1 LRFPDKHPDLKVL
14 PVDLRLPREPIGIVT
29 LKNRTLS
36 PTARL
41 FIELAREVAK
51 PPGEAKMIDAMSVP
65 GTLSPSRH
73 AARGCLLMR
82 CYGGSDGE
90 NRIDRQIINRA
101 MAPSPISTQPDG
113 AIDAQAKKAA

>member
-1 LRFPDKHPDLKVL
+1 MCCRASVRQLLALFLRH
-14 PVDLRLPREPIGIVT
+14 GM
-29 LKNRTLS
+29 
-36 PTARL
+36 
-41 FIELAREVAK
+41 
-51 PPGEAKMIDAMSVP
+51 PPE
-65 GTLSPSRH
+65 
-73 AARGCLLMR
+73 GCLLMR